1 MAKRSK
7 SKNSNPAKKRP
18 KLDKRRLLDA
28 FAPAEELTLPDYAE
42 KFITLP
48 NGYAIPG
55 PVRLNKNRYLLRVLQ
70 ALTQPWVRK
79 VTFLKAVQ
87 CAGSFCWDLFLAWLM
102 RVDPGPTMFNMQTD
116 DDAKDHA
123 KFRINPLLELCKGT
137 APLLPS
143 SRHKDLNTSKEMQFM
158 WLLLQGANDSNL
170 QSKSTRYVGN
180 DELAFWKKAGL
191 TKDADARVTAFSW
204 RSKIFKVSQ
213 AGIEGDE
220 MDTAHKSGNREEFH
234 WPCPKCAKL
243 QPFKWQ
249 YEDYKAKGGMK
260 WVKNDVTCPDGEWN
274 FDELAKTIFYE
285 CRFCGLAIRDNP
297 AERQF
302 LDENLVPIVT
312 NPKAPKEEV
321 SLHINAMYNVSIRWA
336 LLVKEWCEAMIAYKR
351 GDIEPLKRFI
361 QKRLAE
367 PFGEDF
373 SFLEGTV
380 STHRDYSLG
389 DIWEPEVVRFLTI
402 DKQKDRVYYVC
413 RAWAANGE
421 SRLIEAGCVNDEN
434 QVRDVQLRL
443 KVADDHVAED
453 AAHWGDEVYEYCCVW
468 GWRALIGD
476 DAKAYAWFRGA
487 NNSEK
492 YYLPFS
498 KPQKI
503 DPAMGYTRADW
514 NDARKRD
521 FAAARKYRHA
531 IVCRWSNPY
540 FKNFLQRLKSGRGLY
555 WGIPK
560 DITQTYLDQLE
571 GEKLIKVKEQWVWK
585 KVGKKGDHYLDC
597 ERMNL
602 VLAFIY
608 GLLGGAQPPV
618 NEEPPAEKPAKE
630 T

>member
-1 MAKRSK
+1 MAKRQK
-7 SKNSNPAKKRP
+7 KKNPHKAKKRP
-18 KLDKRRLLDA
+18 KLDKRPLLDA
-28 FAPAEELTLPDYAE
+28 FAPAEELTLPDYVE
-42 KFITLP
+42 KFVTLP
-48 NGYAIPG
+48 QGYSIPG
-55 PVRLNKNRYLLRVLQ
+55 RVKLNKNRYLLRVLQ

-87 CAGSFCWDLFLAWLM
+87 CAGSFCWDLFLAWLI

-137 APLLPS
+137 APLLPRN
-143 SRHKDLNTSKEMQFM
+143 RHKDLNTSKEMQLM

-191 TKDADARVTAFSW
+191 TKDADARVTMFSW

-234 WPCPKCAKL
+234 WPCPACAKL

-260 WVKNDVTCPDGEWN
+260 WLKNEVTCPNGEWN
-274 FDELAKTIFYE
+274 YDEQAKTIYYE
-285 CRFCGLAIRDNP
+285 CRHCGHHISDTP
-297 AERQF
+297 VERQF
-302 LDENLVPIVT
+302 LDENLVPVVT
-312 NPKAPKEEV
+312 NPNAPTDEV
-321 SLHINAMYNVSIRWA
+321 SLRINAMYNVSIRWS
-336 LLVKEWCEAMIAYKR
+336 LLVKEWCEAMIAYAR

-389 DIWEPEVVRFLTI
+389 DEWLPEIVRFIAI
-402 DKQKDRVYYVC
+402 DKQKDRVYWVC
-413 RAWAANGE
+413 RAFAANGE
-421 SRLIEAGCVNDEN
+421 SRLIECGCETDEH
-434 QVRDVQLRL
+434 QVRAHQLRL
-443 KVADDHVAED
+443 GVPDDHVVED
-453 AAHWGDEVYEYCCVW
+453 AAHCGDEVYEFCCMW

-476 DAKAYAWFRGA
+476 DRKAWAWIDP
-487 NNSEK
+487 NNPK
-492 YYLPFS
+492 DKRWLPFS
-498 KPQKI
+498 RPQKQ
-503 DPAMGYTRADW
+503 DPAYGYTAAQK
-514 NDARKRD
+514 NDARKRQ
-521 FAAARKYRHA
+521 FLQTRQYQFA
-531 IVCRWSNPY
+531 IVCSWSNPY

-560 DITQTYLDQLE
+560 DIPQIYLDQLE
-571 GEKLIKVKEQWVWK
+571 GEKLIKVKEKWVWK

-597 ERMNL
+597 ERMLL
-602 VLAFIY
+602 VVAYIY
-608 GLLGGAQPPV
+608 GALSGQQ
-618 NEEPPAEKPAKE
+618 PAEAEDINE
-630 T
+630 TTASAA